1 MSELLLLAAIAQAEF
16 GKRNPVKGFSPCW
29 VSLHS
34 YTIDH
39 SEVSFFISV
48 TESGLSFIQML
59 LCIWNS
65 SALIQFPQLPKCSL
79 CSCMWSQVTF
89 HLPCFL
95 KDFRY
100 TLHFLSDFFCF
111 RLQTLCLI
119 KFSFLLNV
127 FEYLLKYTLHFLS
140 DFFCFRLQTL
150 CLIKFSF
157 LLNVFEYLLKDISLL
172 QCVFSRSANTFL
184 IFDNLAQVSHV
195 QENNSI
201 L

>member
-16 GKRNPVKGFSPCW
+16 DKRNPVKGFSPCW

-111 RLQTLCLI
+111 RLQT
-119 KFSFLLNV
+119 F
-127 FEYLLKYTLHFLS
+127 
-140 DFFCFRLQTL
+140 L